1 MALVLLLAL
10 HVVLS
15 IAGFAVLWRRIE
27 SLEAQVGALRDGS
40 TEARTENPLTRAAR
54 AWGERAEAVAGNLR
68 GPTLS
73 PETGRG
79 LVLALMATSPAI
91 AFFFQAD
98 QPAIVASGLAIAAA
112 MMIIALRP
120 IWRAAAWAAVCT
132 ASAWALVGFALG
144 AAQADPASYSMFV
157 AFAAITGIVHAH
169 LRRAAPGATLAFAM
183 SVAALALASQ
193 TGMVGAAG
201 VAFGVIVA
209 VAAIVGALSLRL
221 EAMHLAAFA
230 AAVIGLFV
238 LSGQPSA
245 AIWFTPAAAWA
256 GAVFLAVAAV
266 RVPQLGPRGVAL
278 AGTGAFAPLGA
289 MAALNAA
296 QHGLANPYAA
306 AGAFLGL
313 ALLLS
318 GVIAQAAL
326 RVGRGLD
333 GLRATLWVLVVGAFI
348 AVSAAIA
355 LALPAQLAAPASAA
369 LALGLVVLDE
379 RLRNDVWRIFAIFS
393 ALAALVFTGLT
404 ARAVLGETVT
414 WAPWLAIASGVATT
428 AAFAGGAAF
437 VLNRNRFARTAA
449 FFELVAMGLAVA
461 AASLWV
467 RVAFTEGAPL
477 LRPVLFVEAGV
488 HAALW
493 LAAALVIGARAK
505 FGAASARE
513 FTMRALGVGAL
524 VVLTVSAG
532 LHAAAFARPLGADVL
547 TRVSLGFALPAALL
561 WGQWAFWRSRLGNN
575 EARLAL
581 AAAAV
586 TTAAFLI
593 IEAAHAETLSA
604 WARAAAIALS
614 IGVAIGVN
622 FAPGATRPAEPIR
635 LPERSPSRAGP
646 QAVHSDA
653 A

>member
-1 MALVLLLAL
+1 MALVLFFAL

-15 IAGFAVLWRRIE
+15 IAGFALLWRRIE
-27 SLEAQVGALRDGS
+27 SLEAELSAFRAGS
-40 TEARTENPLTRAAR
+40 SEARPEHALVRAAR
-54 AWGERAEAVAGNLR
+54 AWGERAEAVAGHLR

-91 AFFFQAD
+91 AFFFNAD
-98 QPAIVASGLAIAAA
+98 HAAIVASGLAIAAA

-120 IWRAAAWAAVCT
+120 IWRAAAWAAVLT

-144 AAQADPASYSMFV
+144 AAQADPASYSIFV

-169 LRRAAPGATLAFAM
+169 LRRAAPGATMALAMAA
-183 SVAALALASQ
+183 AALALASQ
-193 TGMVGAAG
+193 TGMVGAPG
-201 VAFGVIVA
+201 VAFGVIAA
-209 VAAIVGALSLRL
+209 VAAIIGAMSLRL

-256 GAVFLAVAAV
+256 GALFLAIAAV

-289 MAALNAA
+289 IAALNAA
-296 QHGLANPYAA
+296 QHGLANPLAA

-313 ALLLS
+313 ALLLA
-318 GVIAQAAL
+318 GVVTQAAL
-326 RVGRGLD
+326 RVGRGLE

-355 LALPAQLAAPASAA
+355 LALPVQLAAPASAA
-369 LALGLVVLDE
+369 LALGLVALDE
-379 RLRNDVWRIFAIFS
+379 RLRNDVWRIFAIFAGLS
-393 ALAALVFTGLT
+393 ALVFAGLA
-404 ARAVLGETVT
+404 ARAVLSETAT
-414 WAPWLAIASGVATT
+414 WSPWLAIATGVAAT
-428 AAFAGGAAF
+428 AALAGSAAF
-437 VLNRNRFARTAA
+437 VLTRNWFARTAA
-449 FFELVAMGLAVA
+449 FFELIAMGLAVA

-467 RVAFTEGAPL
+467 RVAFADGAPV
-477 LRPVLFVEAGV
+477 LRPVTFVEAGTHAAIWLAAALIIGWRAKLGAESAREFAMRALGVSALAVLTISAGV
-488 HAALW
+488 HAA
-493 LAAALVIGARAK
+493 ALVQPLDTDVLARA
-505 FGAASARE
+505 S
-513 FTMRALGVGAL
+513 V
-524 VVLTVSAG
+524 
-532 LHAAAFARPLGADVL
+532 
-547 TRVSLGFALPAALL
+547 GFALPATLF
-561 WGQWAFWRSRLGNN
+561 WGHWAFWRARRDEG

-581 AAAAV
+581 CAAAV
-586 TTAAFLI
+586 ATATFLI
-593 IEAAHAETLSA
+593 IEAAHADSWPA

-614 IGVAIGVN
+614 IGAAIGVN
-622 FAPGATRPAEPIR
+622 FAPGVTRPAPPVR
-635 LPERSPSRAGP
+635 LPEKSPSRVAP
-646 QAVHSDA
+646 QAAHSDA